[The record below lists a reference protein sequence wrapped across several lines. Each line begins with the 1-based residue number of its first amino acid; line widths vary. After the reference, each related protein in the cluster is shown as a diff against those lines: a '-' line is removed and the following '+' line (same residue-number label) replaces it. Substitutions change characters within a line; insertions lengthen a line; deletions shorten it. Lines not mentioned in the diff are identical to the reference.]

1 MADFK
6 NGGTLASGNS
16 FARIITM
23 LRREK
28 GISQKSAAED
38 LGISQALLSH
48 YEKGIRECGLTFV
61 VKMSEYYGVSCD
73 YLLGRSPETSGR
85 TLSFDD
91 IPDIDPTK
99 KEQIVPSEIVLQF
112 NKKLIIN
119 ALTILFTFISRTKSQ
134 TLLKNASLYFMNAI
148 YTVFRIIHMSNS
160 RNDKRFFEI
169 NEAVAFP
176 MAAASGDVLIGGML
190 ASAKGVHLPDA
201 DICSSSDSI
210 AITSSSLTAEFPATA
225 SALLNVIKNAE
236 SQIQI
241 LSKAGK

>member
-1 MADFK
+1 MATIK
-6 NGGTLASGNS
+6 NGGSLSDGNS

-28 GISQKSAAED
+28 GISQKNAAED

-91 IPDIDPTK
+91 IPDIDPAG
-99 KEQIVPSEIVLQF
+99 KEKILPSEIVLQF

-119 ALTILFTFISRTKSQ
+119 ALNILFSFISRTKSQ

-148 YTVFRIIHMSNS
+148 YMVFRIIHTTNP

-169 NEAVAFP
+169 NETLAFP
-176 MAAASGDVLIGGML
+176 MATASGDVLLGGML
-190 ASAKGVHLPDA
+190 AAAKGVKLPDA
-201 DICSSSDSI
+201 DICTGGDSI

-241 LSKAGK
+241 LSSAGK